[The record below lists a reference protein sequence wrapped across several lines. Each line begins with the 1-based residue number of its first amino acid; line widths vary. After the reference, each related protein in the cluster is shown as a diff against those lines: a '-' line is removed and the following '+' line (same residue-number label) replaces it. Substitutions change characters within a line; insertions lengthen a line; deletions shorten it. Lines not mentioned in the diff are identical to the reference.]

1 MARKPRQP
9 TAAQQAVEALLI
21 EEDLSMRPGL
31 AAAPELVERL
41 LAPKR
46 RRRRGKPAKKASAR
60 KVRKAPGKKK
70 SRKAAGKK

>member
-1 MARKPRQP
+1 MAGKRKKP
-9 TAAQQAVEALLI
+9 TAAQLAVVDLLI

-31 AAAPELVERL
+31 AAAPELVESL

-46 RRRRGKPAKKASAR
+46 RPRAR
-60 KVRKAPGKKK
+60 KRTKRPSAGTARKAPGKRK